1 MIPTY
6 DFNNVVRPVP
16 TQDEALSIPAVTG
29 LLYTPVFVN
38 PTLLGAIGGYYN
50 SVYGVTV
57 TLAPTKNSYLNY
69 GFYDGNVARGAERN
83 VQPPVLK
90 SFVLPIPSQQV
101 DVVSRRAV
109 QSKARVVS
117 GKSFEILYSLKAN
130 DWPFGNV
137 SM

>member
-1 MIPTY
+1 MFQAY
-6 DFNNVVRPVP
+6 YQAHLYAGAFF
-16 TQDEALSIPAVTG
+16 EPAVSE
-29 LLYTPVFVN
+29 PQRERR
-38 PTLLGAIGGYYN
+38 LGAN
-50 SVYGVTV
+50 LPAHPPLLN
-57 TLAPTKNSYLNY
+57 LAHAYHRFDSQSP
-69 GFYDGNVARGAERN
+69 AIRGAERN

-90 SFVLPIPSQQV
+90 SLVLPIPSQQV